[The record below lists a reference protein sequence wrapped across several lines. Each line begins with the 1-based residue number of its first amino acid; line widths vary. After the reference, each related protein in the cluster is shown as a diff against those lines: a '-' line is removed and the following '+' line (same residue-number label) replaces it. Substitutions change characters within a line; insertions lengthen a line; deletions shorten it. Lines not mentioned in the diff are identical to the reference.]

1 MEIITKFSPFIL
13 FYIMLGIGM
22 SVNIKNFVE
31 ILKNLKVLLIGL
43 TSQII
48 ILPCIGFLFAI
59 FATNDPVLKV
69 GIILITSMPSAVS
82 SNYITKLANGN
93 IALSVSLTAVS
104 AILSFI
110 TIPFI
115 FIVVS
120 PMIISDSTV
129 LQDLNFKKVSIS
141 LLFMTTVPVL
151 IGIFVNTKFSI
162 FVEKINKFFSYSS
175 LFLFL
180 LIIIGA
186 WISEW
191 SIVIELYK
199 SIGFLLLFLTMTILI
214 IANILV
220 SVFNLNLQNKRTI
233 IIETLIQNGAM
244 AIIVGELTLGFGV
257 GYMSV
262 AAVYALLQ
270 YKILFLLW
278 ATNNFFKK
286 INNS

>member
-1 MEIITKFSPFIL
+1 MEIVTKFAPFAL

-22 SVNIKNFVE
+22 STNIKNFFEV
-31 ILKNLKVLLIGL
+31 LKNLKVLLIGL

-93 IALSVSLTAVS
+93 IALSVSLTAIS

-120 PMIISDSTV
+120 PMIISDTTV
-129 LQDLNFKKVSIS
+129 LRDLNFLKVSIG

-151 IGIFVNTKFSI
+151 IGIFINTKFSK

-180 LIIIGA
+180 LIIFGA

-191 SIVIELYK
+191 STVIKLYK
-199 SIGFLLLFLTMTILI
+199 SIGFLLVSLTVTILI
-214 IANILV
+214 IVNILV
-220 SVFNLNLQNKRTI
+220 NIFNLNLQNKRAI
-233 IIETLIQNGAM
+233 VIETLIQNGAM
-244 AIIVGELTLGFGV
+244 AIIVGELSFGFGA

-270 YKILFLLW
+270 YKILCVWW
-278 ATNNFFKK
+278 ASKKFVTNTK
-286 INNS
+286 

>member
-1 MEIITKFSPFIL
+1 MEIVTKFAPFVL

-22 SVNIKNFVE
+22 STNIKNFVE

-43 TSQII
+43 ISQII

-59 FATNDPVLKV
+59 FVTNDPALKV

-120 PMIISDSTV
+120 PMIISEATI
-129 LQDLNFKKVSIS
+129 LQDLKFLKMSVG
-141 LLFMTTVPVL
+141 LLLMTTVPVL
-151 IGIFVNTKFSI
+151 IGIIINTRFSI
-162 FVEKINKFFSYSS
+162 FAEKISKFFSYSS

-180 LIIIGA
+180 LVIFGA

-191 SIVIELYK
+191 STINQLYK
-199 SIGFLLLFLTMTILI
+199 SLGLLLVFLTATILI
-214 IANILV
+214 IVNILV
-220 SVFNLNLQNKRTI
+220 NIFNLNLQNKRTI

-244 AIIVGELTLGFGV
+244 AIIVGELTLGFGG

-270 YKILFLLW
+270 YKLLSIWW
-278 ATNNFFKK
+278 ATKK
-286 INNS
+286 FATNI

>member
-1 MEIITKFSPFIL
+1 MEIITKFAPFAL

-22 SVNIKNFVE
+22 STNIKNFFE
-31 ILKNLKVLLIGL
+31 ILKNLKVLIIGL

-59 FATNDPVLKV
+59 FATNDPVLKI

-82 SNYITKLANGN
+82 SNFITKLANGN
-93 IALSVSLTAVS
+93 IALSVSLTAIS

-110 TIPFI
+110 TLPFI
-115 FIVVS
+115 FIIIT
-120 PMIISDSTV
+120 PMIISEITI
-129 LQDLNFKKVSIS
+129 LQDLKFLKMSVG
-141 LLFMTTVPVL
+141 LLLMTTVPVF
-151 IGIFVNTKFSI
+151 IGIFINTKFSI
-162 FVEKINKFFSYSS
+162 FTEKINKFFSYSS

-180 LIIIGA
+180 LIIFGA

-191 SIVIELYK
+191 SVVNELYK
-199 SIGFLLLFLTMTILI
+199 SIGFLLLSLTLFILI
-214 IANILV
+214 IVNILV
-220 SVFNLNLQNKRTI
+220 NVFNLKLQNKRTI

-244 AIIVGELTLGFGV
+244 AIIVGELTLGFGA

-270 YKILFLLW
+270 YKLLCVW
-278 ATNNFFKK
+278 WTTKK
-286 INNS
+286 FVANR

>member
-1 MEIITKFSPFIL
+1 MEIITKFAPFAL

-22 SVNIKNFVE
+22 STNIKSFVE
-31 ILKNLKVLLIGL
+31 AFKNLKVLLIGL

-48 ILPCIGFLFAI
+48 ILPCIGFLFAV
-59 FATNDPVLKV
+59 FATNDPVLKL

-120 PMIISDSTV
+120 PLIISEITV
-129 LQDLNFKKVSIS
+129 LQDLRFLKMSVG
-141 LLFMTTVPVL
+141 LLLMTTVPVFL
-151 IGIFVNTKFSI
+151 GIFINTKFSI
-162 FVEKINKFFSYSS
+162 FAEKISKFFSYSS

-180 LIIIGA
+180 LVIFGA

-191 SIVIELYK
+191 STINELYK
-199 SIGFLLLFLTMTILI
+199 SIGFLLLCLTVTILI

-220 SVFNLNLQNKRTI
+220 NVLNLNLQNKRTI
-233 IIETLIQNGAM
+233 VIETLIQNGAM
-244 AIIVGELTLGFGV
+244 AIIVGELTLGFGT

-262 AAVYALLQ
+262 AAIYALIQ
-270 YKILFLLW
+270 YKLLCVWW
-278 ATNNFFKK
+278 ASKKFVTN
-286 INNS
+286 I

>member
-1 MEIITKFSPFIL
+1 MEIVTKFAPFVL

-22 SVNIKNFVE
+22 STNIKNFVE

-43 TSQII
+43 ISQII

-59 FATNDPVLKV
+59 FVTNDPALKV

-120 PMIISDSTV
+120 PMIISEATI
-129 LQDLNFKKVSIS
+129 LQDLNFLKMSVG
-141 LLFMTTVPVL
+141 LLLMTTVPVL
-151 IGIFVNTKFSI
+151 IGIIINTRFSI
-162 FVEKINKFFSYSS
+162 FAEKISKFFSYSS

-180 LIIIGA
+180 LVIFGA

-191 SIVIELYK
+191 STINQLYK
-199 SIGFLLLFLTMTILI
+199 SLGLLLVFLTATILI
-214 IANILV
+214 IVNILV
-220 SVFNLNLQNKRTI
+220 NIFNLNLQNKRTI

-244 AIIVGELTLGFGV
+244 AIIVGELTLGFGG

-270 YKILFLLW
+270 YKLLSIWW
-278 ATNNFFKK
+278 ATKK
-286 INNS
+286 FATNI

>member
-1 MEIITKFSPFIL
+1 MEIISKYAPFIL

-22 SVNIKNFVE
+22 STNRKNFVE
-31 ILKNLKVLLIGL
+31 VLKNSKAFLIGL

-48 ILPCIGFLFAI
+48 ILPSIGFLFAI
-59 FATNDPVLKV
+59 FLTSDPVLKV

-82 SNYITKLANGN
+82 SNYISKLANGN
-93 IALSVSLTAVS
+93 IALSVSLTTVS

-120 PMIISDSTV
+120 PMIINDSTV

-191 SIVIELYK
+191 SSVIELYK
-199 SIGFLLLFLTMTILI
+199 SIGFLLLFLTVVILI
-214 IANILV
+214 IVNILV
-220 SVFNLNLQNKRTI
+220 NVFNLNLQNKKTV

-244 AIIVGELTLGFGV
+244 AIIVGELTLGFGS
-257 GYMSV
+257 GYMTV

-270 YKILFLLW
+270 YKLLCFWW
-278 ATNNFFKK
+278 ATKK
-286 INNS
+286 FEINI

>member
-1 MEIITKFSPFIL
+1 MEIVTKFAPFIL

-22 SVNIKNFVE
+22 STNIKNFIEV
-31 ILKNLKVLLIGL
+31 LKNLKVLLIGL

-48 ILPCIGFLFAI
+48 ILPSIGFLFAI
-59 FATNDPVLKV
+59 FLTNDPVLKV

-115 FIVVS
+115 FVVLS
-120 PMIISDSTV
+120 PMIISDITV
-129 LQDLNFKKVSIS
+129 FQDLKFFKMSIA

-151 IGIFVNTKFSI
+151 LGIFINTKFFI
-162 FVEKINKFFSYSS
+162 FVEKTNKFFSYSS

-180 LIIIGA
+180 LVIIGA

-191 SIVIELYK
+191 STVIKLYK
-199 SIGFLLLFLTMTILI
+199 LIGFLLGFLTAAILI

-220 SVFNLNLQNKRTI
+220 NVFDLNLQNKRTI
-233 IIETLIQNGAM
+233 IIETLVQNGAM
-244 AIIVGELTLGFGV
+244 AIIAGELTLGFGG

-270 YKILFLLW
+270 YKILCIWWVTKKF
-278 ATNNFFKK
+278 ATNM
-286 INNS
+286 

>member
-1 MEIITKFSPFIL
+1 MEIITKFAPFAL

-22 SVNIKNFVE
+22 STKLKNFIE
-31 ILKNLKVLLIGL
+31 ILKNVKFLLIGL

-48 ILPCIGFLFAI
+48 ILPCIGILFAI
-59 FATNDPVLKV
+59 FATHDPVLKV

-93 IALSVSLTAVS
+93 VALSVSLTAIS

-115 FIVVS
+115 FIVVT
-120 PMIISDSTV
+120 PMIISEITV
-129 LQDLNFKKVSIS
+129 LQDLNFLKMSAG
-141 LLFMTTVPVL
+141 LLLMTTVPVL
-151 IGIFVNTKFSI
+151 IGIFINTNFSI

-180 LIIIGA
+180 FTIIGA

-191 SIVIELYK
+191 SNVIELYK
-199 SIGFLLLFLTMTILI
+199 SIGFLLLFLTVTILI
-214 IANILV
+214 TVIILAN
-220 SVFNLNLQNKRTI
+220 VFNLNLQNKKTI

-244 AIIVGELTLGFGV
+244 AIIVGQLTLGFGS

-262 AAVYALLQ
+262 AVVYALLQ
-270 YKILFLLW
+270 YKLLCVWW
-278 ATNNFFKK
+278 ATNKFATN
-286 INNS
+286 I

>member
-1 MEIITKFSPFIL
+1 MEIVTKFAPFIL

-22 SVNIKNFVE
+22 STNVKNFIE
-31 ILKNLKVLLIGL
+31 IFKNLKVLLIGL

-82 SNYITKLANGN
+82 SNYISKLANGN
-93 IALSVSLTAVS
+93 IALSVSLTAIS

-115 FIVVS
+115 FIVIS
-120 PMIISDSTV
+120 PMIISENNV
-129 LQDLNFKKVSIS
+129 LQDLKFLKMSGG
-141 LLFMTTVPVL
+141 LLLMTTVPVF
-151 IGIFVNTKFSI
+151 IGIFIRTKFSI
-162 FVEKINKFFSYSS
+162 FAEKISKFFSYSS

-191 SIVIELYK
+191 SSVNELYK
-199 SIGFLLLFLTMTILI
+199 SIGFLLLVLTLAILI
-214 IANILV
+214 IVNILV
-220 SVFNLNLQNKRTI
+220 NIFNLKLQNKRTI
-233 IIETLIQNGAM
+233 IVETLIQNGSM
-244 AIIVGELTLGFGV
+244 AIIVGELTLGFGT

-262 AAVYALLQ
+262 AAIYALLQ
-270 YKILFLLW
+270 YKILCVWW
-278 ATNNFFKK
+278 ATKK
-286 INNS
+286 FLTNM

>member
-1 MEIITKFSPFIL
+1 MEIVTKFAPFVL
-13 FYIMLGIGM
+13 FYIMLGVGM
-22 SVNIKNFVE
+22 GTNIKNFFE

-82 SNYITKLANGN
+82 SNYISKLANGN
-93 IALSVSLTAVS
+93 IALSVSLTAIS

-115 FIVVS
+115 FIVIS
-120 PMIISDSTV
+120 PMIISENNV
-129 LQDLNFKKVSIS
+129 LQDLKFLKMSGG
-141 LLFMTTVPVL
+141 LLLMTTVPVF
-151 IGIFVNTKFSI
+151 IGIFIRTKFSI
-162 FVEKINKFFSYSS
+162 FAEKISKFFSYSS

-191 SIVIELYK
+191 SSVNELYK
-199 SIGFLLLFLTMTILI
+199 SIGFLLLVLTLAILI
-214 IANILV
+214 IVNILV
-220 SVFNLNLQNKRTI
+220 NIFNLKLQNKRTI
-233 IIETLIQNGAM
+233 IVETLIQNGSM
-244 AIIVGELTLGFGV
+244 AIIVGELTLGFGA

-262 AAVYALLQ
+262 AAIYALMQ
-270 YKILFLLW
+270 YKILLIW
-278 ATNNFFKK
+278 WGTKK
-286 INNS
+286 FALNKQ

>member
-1 MEIITKFSPFIL
+1 MEIITKFAPFAL

-22 SVNIKNFVE
+22 STNIKSFVE
-31 ILKNLKVLLIGL
+31 AFKNLKVLLIGL

-82 SNYITKLANGN
+82 SNYITKIANGN

-120 PMIISDSTV
+120 PLIISEITV
-129 LQDLNFKKVSIS
+129 LQDLRFLKMSVG
-141 LLFMTTVPVL
+141 LLLMTTVPVL
-151 IGIFVNTKFSI
+151 IGIFIDTKFSI
-162 FVEKINKFFSYSS
+162 FAKKISKFFSYSS

-180 LIIIGA
+180 LVIFGA

-191 SIVIELYK
+191 STINELYK
-199 SIGFLLLFLTMTILI
+199 SIGFLLLCLTVTILI

-220 SVFNLNLQNKRTI
+220 NVFNLNLQNKRTI
-233 IIETLIQNGAM
+233 VIETLIQNGAM
-244 AIIVGELTLGFGV
+244 AIIVGELTLGFGT

-262 AAVYALLQ
+262 AAIYALIQ
-270 YKILFLLW
+270 YKLLCVWW
-278 ATNNFFKK
+278 ASKKFVTN
-286 INNS
+286 I

>member
-1 MEIITKFSPFIL
+1 MEIITKFAPFAL

-22 SVNIKNFVE
+22 STNIKSFVE
-31 ILKNLKVLLIGL
+31 AFKNLKVLLIGL

-48 ILPCIGFLFAI
+48 ILPCIGFLFAV
-59 FATNDPVLKV
+59 FATNDPVLKL

-104 AILSFI
+104 ASLSFI

-120 PMIISDSTV
+120 PLIISEITV
-129 LQDLNFKKVSIS
+129 LQDLRFLKMSVG
-141 LLFMTTVPVL
+141 LLLMTTVPVL
-151 IGIFVNTKFSI
+151 LGIFINTKFSI
-162 FVEKINKFFSYSS
+162 FAEKISKFFSYSS

-180 LIIIGA
+180 LVIFGA

-191 SIVIELYK
+191 STINELYK
-199 SIGFLLLFLTMTILI
+199 SIGFLLLCLTVTILI

-220 SVFNLNLQNKRTI
+220 NVLNLNLQNKRTI
-233 IIETLIQNGAM
+233 VIETLIQNGAM
-244 AIIVGELTLGFGV
+244 AIIVGELTLGFGT

-262 AAVYALLQ
+262 AAIYALIQ
-270 YKILFLLW
+270 YKLLCVWW
-278 ATNNFFKK
+278 ASKKFVTN
-286 INNS
+286 I

>member
-1 MEIITKFSPFIL
+1 MEIITKFAPFAL

-22 SVNIKNFVE
+22 STNIKSFVE
-31 ILKNLKVLLIGL
+31 AFKNLKVLLIGL

-48 ILPCIGFLFAI
+48 ILPCIGFLFAV
-59 FATNDPVLKV
+59 FATNDPVLKL

-120 PMIISDSTV
+120 PLIISEITV
-129 LQDLNFKKVSIS
+129 LQDLRFLKMSVG
-141 LLFMTTVPVL
+141 LLLMTTVPVL
-151 IGIFVNTKFSI
+151 LGIFINTKFSI
-162 FVEKINKFFSYSS
+162 FAEKISKFFSYSS

-180 LIIIGA
+180 LVIFGA

-191 SIVIELYK
+191 STINELYK
-199 SIGFLLLFLTMTILI
+199 SIGFLLLCLTVTILI

-220 SVFNLNLQNKRTI
+220 NVFNLNLQNKRTI
-233 IIETLIQNGAM
+233 VIETLIQNGAM
-244 AIIVGELTLGFGV
+244 AIIVGELTLGFGT

-262 AAVYALLQ
+262 AAIYALIQ
-270 YKILFLLW
+270 YKLLCVWW
-278 ATNNFFKK
+278 ASKKFVTN
-286 INNS
+286 I

>member
-1 MEIITKFSPFIL
+1 MEIVTKFAPFVL

-22 SVNIKNFVE
+22 STNIKSFVE
-31 ILKNLKVLLIGL
+31 VLKNLKVLLIGL

-93 IALSVSLTAVS
+93 ILLSFSLTAIS

-120 PMIISDSTV
+120 PLIISEITV
-129 LQDLNFKKVSIS
+129 LQDLNFLKMSVG
-141 LLFMTTVPVL
+141 LLLMTTVPVL
-151 IGIFVNTKFSI
+151 IGIFINIKFSI
-162 FVEKINKFFSYSS
+162 FVEKISKFFSYSS

-180 LIIIGA
+180 IIILGA

-191 SIVIELYK
+191 STVIELYN
-199 SIGFLLLFLTMTILI
+199 SIGFLLLSLTVSILI
-214 IANILV
+214 IVNILV
-220 SVFNLNLQNKRTI
+220 NVFNLNLQNQRTI

-244 AIIVGELTLGFGV
+244 AIIVGELTLGFGN

-262 AAVYALLQ
+262 AAIYALLQ
-270 YKILFLLW
+270 YKILCIWW
-278 ATNNFFKK
+278 ATKK
-286 INNS
+286 FATNI

>member
-1 MEIITKFSPFIL
+1 MEIILKFSPLIL

-22 SVNIKNFVE
+22 KTNIKNFVE
-31 ILKNLKVLLIGL
+31 ILKDLKVLLIGL

-59 FATNDPVLKV
+59 FATSNPVFKV

-115 FIVVS
+115 FLVVS
-120 PMIISDSTV
+120 PMIITDIIV
-129 LQDLNFKKVSIS
+129 FQNLNFLKVSIA
-141 LLFMTTVPVL
+141 LIFMTTVPVL
-151 IGIFVNTKFSI
+151 IGIFINTKFSI
-162 FVEKINKFFSYSS
+162 FVEKINNFFSYSS

-180 LIIIGA
+180 FIIIVA

-191 SIVIELYK
+191 STVIELYK
-199 SIGFLLLFLTMTILI
+199 LIGFLLLSLIVVILI

-220 SVFNLNLQNKRTI
+220 NVFDLNLQNKRTI

-244 AIIVGELTLGFGV
+244 AIIIGELTLGFGA

-270 YKILFLLW
+270 YKVLCVWW
-278 ATNNFFKK
+278 ATKK
-286 INNS
+286 FVTNI

>member
-1 MEIITKFSPFIL
+1 MEIVTKFAPFVL

-22 SVNIKNFVE
+22 STNIKSFVE

-48 ILPCIGFLFAI
+48 ILPCIGFLFAS
-59 FATNDPVLKV
+59 FATNDPALKV

-82 SNYITKLANGN
+82 SNYITKLVNGN

-120 PMIISDSTV
+120 TMIISEVTI
-129 LQDLNFKKVSIS
+129 LQDLNFKKVSIG

-151 IGIFVNTKFSI
+151 IGIFINTKFSI

-180 LIIIGA
+180 FVIFGA
-186 WISEW
+186 WIAEW
-191 SIVIELYK
+191 SSVIELYK
-199 SIGFLLLFLTMTILI
+199 SIGFLLLSLTVVILI
-214 IANILV
+214 TVNVLV
-220 SVFNLNLQNKRTI
+220 NVFNLNLQNKRTI

-244 AIIVGELTLGFGV
+244 AIIVGELTLGFGA

-262 AAVYALLQ
+262 AAIYALLQ
-270 YKILFLLW
+270 YKLLCVWW
-278 ATNNFFKK
+278 ATKK
-286 INNS
+286 FLTNM

>member
-1 MEIITKFSPFIL
+1 MEIVTKFAPFVL

-22 SVNIKNFVE
+22 NTNIKNFVE
-31 ILKNLKVLLIGL
+31 VFNNLKVLLIGL

-48 ILPCIGFLFAI
+48 ILPFIGFLFAI
-59 FATNDPVLKV
+59 FLTNDPVMKV

-93 IALSVSLTAVS
+93 IALSVSLTSVS

-129 LQDLNFKKVSIS
+129 LRDLNFLKVSIG
-141 LLFMTTVPVL
+141 LIFITTIPVF
-151 IGIFVNTKFSI
+151 IGIFINTKFSI

-180 LIIIGA
+180 FIIIRA

-191 SIVIELYK
+191 STVIELYK
-199 SIGFLLLFLTMTILI
+199 SIGFLLLSLTLVILI
-214 IANILV
+214 IVNILV
-220 SVFNLNLQNKRTI
+220 NVFTLNLQNKRTI

-244 AIIVGELTLGFGV
+244 AIIVGELTLGLGS

-270 YKILFLLW
+270 YKLLCVWW
-278 ATNNFFKK
+278 ATKK
-286 INNS
+286 FATNI

>member
-1 MEIITKFSPFIL
+1 MLIITKFAPFAL

-22 SVNIKNFVE
+22 STNIKSFVE
-31 ILKNLKVLLIGL
+31 AFKNLKVLLIGL

-59 FATNDPVLKV
+59 FVTTDPVLKV

-93 IALSVSLTAVS
+93 IALSVSLTSIS

-120 PMIISDSTV
+120 PLIISEINV
-129 LQDLNFKKVSIS
+129 LQDLKFLKIS
-141 LLFMTTVPVL
+141 VGLLLMTTVPVL
-151 IGIFVNTKFSI
+151 IGIFINTKFFI
-162 FVEKINKFFSYSS
+162 FTEKINKFFSYSS

-180 LIIIGA
+180 LIIFGA

-191 SIVIELYK
+191 SVVNELYK
-199 SIGFLLLFLTMTILI
+199 SIGFLLLVLTVAILI
-214 IANILV
+214 IVNILV
-220 SVFNLNLQNKRTI
+220 NVFNLSLQNKRTI
-233 IIETLIQNGAM
+233 IIETFIQNGAM
-244 AIIVGELTLGFGV
+244 AIIIGELTLGFGS

-270 YKILFLLW
+270 YKLLLAWW
-278 ATNNFFKK
+278 ATKK
-286 INNS
+286 FAVSI

>member
-1 MEIITKFSPFIL
+1 MEIITKFAPFAL

-22 SVNIKNFVE
+22 STNIKSFVE
-31 ILKNLKVLLIGL
+31 AFKNLKVLLIGL

-82 SNYITKLANGN
+82 SNYITKIANGN

-115 FIVVS
+115 FTVVS
-120 PMIISDSTV
+120 PMIISDTTV
-129 LQDLNFKKVSIS
+129 LRDLNFLNVSIG
-141 LLFMTTVPVL
+141 LLFMTTLPVF
-151 IGIFVNTKFSI
+151 IGMFVNTKFSI

-175 LFLFL
+175 IFLFLF
-180 LIIIGA
+180 IIIAA

-191 SIVIELYK
+191 STVIELYK
-199 SIGFLLLFLTMTILI
+199 SIGFLLLSLTVVILI

-220 SVFNLNLQNKRTI
+220 NVFDLNLQNKRTI
-233 IIETLIQNGAM
+233 ILETLIQNGAM
-244 AIIVGELTLGFGV
+244 AIIVGELTLGFGS

-270 YKILFLLW
+270 YKILCVWW
-278 ATNNFFKK
+278 ATKK
-286 INNS
+286 FAINI

>member
-1 MEIITKFSPFIL
+1 MEIVTKFAPFVL

-22 SVNIKNFVE
+22 SVNKKNFVDVF
-31 ILKNLKVLLIGL
+31 KNLNVLLIGL

-48 ILPCIGFLFAI
+48 ILPFIGFLFAI
-59 FATNDPVLKV
+59 FLTNDPVMKV

-120 PMIISDSTV
+120 PMIISDATV
-129 LQDLNFKKVSIS
+129 LQDLNFLKVGIR

-151 IGIFVNTKFSI
+151 IGIFINTKFSI
-162 FVEKINKFFSYSS
+162 FAEKISKFFSYSS

-180 LIIIGA
+180 LIIFGA

-191 SIVIELYK
+191 STLNELYK
-199 SIGFLLLFLTMTILI
+199 SIGFLLLCLTVTILI
-214 IANILV
+214 ITNVLV
-220 SVFNLNLQNKRTI
+220 NVFNLNLQNKKTI
-233 IIETLIQNGAM
+233 VIETLIQNGAM
-244 AIIVGELTLGFGV
+244 AIIVGELTLGFGA

-270 YKILFLLW
+270 YKLLCVW
-278 ATNNFFKK
+278 WVTKK
-286 INNS
+286 FVINI

>member
-1 MEIITKFSPFIL
+1 
-13 FYIMLGIGM
+13 M
-22 SVNIKNFVE
+22 STNRKNFVE
-31 ILKNLKVLLIGL
+31 VLKNSKAFLIGL

-48 ILPCIGFLFAI
+48 ILPSIGFLFAI
-59 FATNDPVLKV
+59 FLTSDPVLKV

-120 PMIISDSTV
+120 PMIISEVTI
-129 LQDLNFKKVSIS
+129 LQDLNFKKVSMG

-151 IGIFVNTKFSI
+151 IGIFINTKFSV
-162 FVEKINKFFSYSS
+162 FVEKINKFSSYSS
-175 LFLFL
+175 LFLL
-180 LIIIGA
+180 LFVVFGA

-191 SIVIELYK
+191 SKVIELYK
-199 SIGFLLLFLTMTILI
+199 SIGFLLLSLTVAILI
-214 IANILV
+214 IVNILV
-220 SVFNLNLQNKRTI
+220 NVFNLNLQNKRTI

-244 AIIVGELTLGFGV
+244 AIIVGELTLGFGA

-262 AAVYALLQ
+262 AAIYALLQ
-270 YKILFLLW
+270 YKVLCVWW
-278 ATNNFFKK
+278 ATKK
-286 INNS
+286 FVTNI

>member
-1 MEIITKFSPFIL
+1 MEIVSKLAPFAL

-22 SVNIKNFVE
+22 STNIKNFVE
-31 ILKNLKVLLIGL
+31 VLKNLKVLLIGL

-48 ILPCIGFLFAI
+48 ILPCIGFLFAV
-59 FATNDPVLKV
+59 FATNDPVMQV

-93 IALSVSLTAVS
+93 IALSVSLTAIS

-115 FIVVS
+115 FIVIS
-120 PMIISDSTV
+120 PMIISEATI
-129 LQDLNFKKVSIS
+129 LQDLKFLKVSVG
-141 LLFMTTVPVL
+141 LLLMTTLPVL
-151 IGIFVNTKFSI
+151 IGIFINTKFSI
-162 FVEKINKFFSYSS
+162 FAEKISKFFSYSS

-180 LIIIGA
+180 LVIFGA

-191 SIVIELYK
+191 STINELYK
-199 SIGFLLLFLTMTILI
+199 SIGFLLLCLTVTILI

-220 SVFNLNLQNKRTI
+220 NVFDLNLQNKRTI
-233 IIETLIQNGAM
+233 ILETLIQNGAM
-244 AIIVGELTLGFGV
+244 AIIVGELTLGFGS

-270 YKILFLLW
+270 YKLLYIWW
-278 ATNNFFKK
+278 AINKFFKV
-286 INNS
+286 

>member
-1 MEIITKFSPFIL
+1 MEIITKFAPFAL
-13 FYIMLGIGM
+13 FYIMLGVGM
-22 SVNIKNFVE
+22 STNIKSFVE

-43 TSQII
+43 ISQII

-69 GIILITSMPSAVS
+69 GIILITSMPSAVT

-93 IALSVSLTAVS
+93 VALSVSLTAIS

-120 PMIISDSTV
+120 PMIISEIIV
-129 LQDLNFKKVSIS
+129 LQDLKFLKMSVG
-141 LLFMTTVPVL
+141 LLLMTTVPVL
-151 IGIFVNTKFSI
+151 IGIFINSNFSI
-162 FVEKINKFFSYSS
+162 FVEKISKFFSYSS
-175 LFLFL
+175 FFLFLFIL
-180 LIIIGA
+180 FGA

-191 SIVIELYK
+191 SNLYGLYK
-199 SIGFLLLFLTMTILI
+199 LIGFLLLSLTVTILI
-214 IANILV
+214 IINILV
-220 SVFNLNLQNKRTI
+220 NIFNLNLQTKRTI

-244 AIIVGELTLGFGV
+244 AIIVGELTLGFGN

-262 AAVYALLQ
+262 AAIYALLQ
-270 YKILFLLW
+270 YKILCIWW
-278 ATNNFFKK
+278 ATKK
-286 INNS
+286 FATNI

>member
-1 MEIITKFSPFIL
+1 MEIVTKFAPFVL

-22 SVNIKNFVE
+22 STNIKNFVE

-43 TSQII
+43 ISQII

-59 FATNDPVLKV
+59 FVTNDPALKV

-120 PMIISDSTV
+120 PMIISEATI
-129 LQDLNFKKVSIS
+129 LQDLNFLKMSVG
-141 LLFMTTVPVL
+141 LLLMTTVPVL
-151 IGIFVNTKFSI
+151 IGIIINTRFSI
-162 FVEKINKFFSYSS
+162 FAEKISKFFSYSS

-180 LIIIGA
+180 LVIFGA

-191 SIVIELYK
+191 STINQLYK
-199 SIGFLLLFLTMTILI
+199 SLGLLLVFLTATILI
-214 IANILV
+214 IVNILV
-220 SVFNLNLQNKRTI
+220 NIFNLNLQNKRTI

-244 AIIVGELTLGFGV
+244 AIIVGELTLGFGA

-270 YKILFLLW
+270 YKLLCVWW
-278 ATNNFFKK
+278 ATKK
-286 INNS
+286 FATNI

>member
-1 MEIITKFSPFIL
+1 MEIITKFAPFVL

-22 SVNIKNFVE
+22 STNIKNFVE
-31 ILKNLKVLLIGL
+31 VFKNLKVLLIGL

-48 ILPCIGFLFAI
+48 ILPSIGFLFAI
-59 FATNDPVLKV
+59 FLTNDPVLKV

-120 PMIISDSTV
+120 PLIISESNV
-129 LQDLNFKKVSIS
+129 LQDLNFLKMSIG

-151 IGIFVNTKFSI
+151 IGIFINTKFFL

-175 LFLFL
+175 LFLF
-180 LIIIGA
+180 IIIWA

-191 SIVIELYK
+191 STVIELYK
-199 SIGFLLLFLTMTILI
+199 SIGFLLLSLTVVILI

-220 SVFNLNLQNKRTI
+220 NVFNLNLENKRTI
-233 IIETLIQNGAM
+233 ILETLIQNGAM
-244 AIIVGELTLGFGV
+244 AIIVGELTLGFGA

-270 YKILFLLW
+270 YKLLCVWW
-278 ATNNFFKK
+278 ATKK
-286 INNS
+286 FATNI

>member
-1 MEIITKFSPFIL
+1 MEIVTKFAPFVL

-22 SVNIKNFVE
+22 NTNIKNFVE
-31 ILKNLKVLLIGL
+31 VFNNLKVLLIGL

-48 ILPCIGFLFAI
+48 ILPFIGFLFAI
-59 FATNDPVLKV
+59 FLTNDPVMKV

-115 FIVVS
+115 FIVVF
-120 PMIISDSTV
+120 PMIISDITV
-129 LQDLNFKKVSIS
+129 LRDLNFLKVSTG
-141 LLFMTTVPVL
+141 LLFMTTVPVF
-151 IGIFVNTKFSI
+151 IGIFINTNFSI
-162 FVEKINKFFSYSS
+162 FVVKINKFFSYSS

-180 LIIIGA
+180 FIIIGA

-191 SIVIELYK
+191 STVIELYK
-199 SIGFLLLFLTMTILI
+199 SIGFLILALTVVILI
-214 IANILV
+214 IVNILV
-220 SVFNLNLQNKRTI
+220 NVFDLNLQNKRTI

-244 AIIVGELTLGFGV
+244 AIIVGELTLGFGA

-262 AAVYALLQ
+262 AVIYALLQ
-270 YKILFLLW
+270 YKLLCVWW
-278 ATNNFFKK
+278 ATKK
-286 INNS
+286 FITNM

>member
-1 MEIITKFSPFIL
+1 MEIISKYAPFVL

-22 SVNIKNFVE
+22 STNVKNFIE
-31 ILKNLKVLLIGL
+31 IFKNLKVLLIGL

-59 FATNDPVLKV
+59 FATNDPVLQV

-115 FIVVS
+115 FIVIS
-120 PMIISDSTV
+120 PLIISEITV
-129 LQDLNFKKVSIS
+129 LRDLNFLKMS
-141 LLFMTTVPVL
+141 LGLLLMTTVPVL
-151 IGIFVNTKFSI
+151 IGIFINTKFSI
-162 FVEKINKFFSYSS
+162 FVEKIDKFFSYSS

-180 LIIIGA
+180 LIIFSA
-186 WISEW
+186 WFSEW
-191 SIVIELYK
+191 STVIQLYK
-199 SIGFLLLFLTMTILI
+199 SIGFLLLSITVAILI
-214 IANILV
+214 MVNILV
-220 SVFNLNLQNKRTI
+220 NVFNLNLQNKRTI

-244 AIIVGELTLGFGV
+244 AIIVGELILGFGT
-257 GYMSV
+257 GYMSI

-270 YKILFLLW
+270 YKLLCVWW
-278 ATNNFFKK
+278 ATKK
-286 INNS
+286 FATNIQ

>member
-1 MEIITKFSPFIL
+1 MEIVTKFAPFVL

-22 SVNIKNFVE
+22 STNIKNFVE

-43 TSQII
+43 ISQII

-59 FATNDPVLKV
+59 FVTNDPALKV

-120 PMIISDSTV
+120 PMIISEATI
-129 LQDLNFKKVSIS
+129 LQDLKFLKMSVG
-141 LLFMTTVPVL
+141 LLLMTTVPVL
-151 IGIFVNTKFSI
+151 IGIIINTRFSI
-162 FVEKINKFFSYSS
+162 FAEKISKFFSYSS

-180 LIIIGA
+180 LVIFGA

-191 SIVIELYK
+191 STINQLYK
-199 SIGFLLLFLTMTILI
+199 SLGLLLVFLTATILI
-214 IANILV
+214 IVNILV
-220 SVFNLNLQNKRTI
+220 NIFNLNLQNKRTI

-244 AIIVGELTLGFGV
+244 AIIVGELILGFGG

-270 YKILFLLW
+270 YKLLSIWW
-278 ATNNFFKK
+278 ATKK
-286 INNS
+286 FATNI

>member
-1 MEIITKFSPFIL
+1 MEIITKFAPFAL

-22 SVNIKNFVE
+22 STNIKNFVK

-120 PMIISDSTV
+120 PMIISDTTV
-129 LQDLNFKKVSIS
+129 LRDLNFLKVSIG

-151 IGIFVNTKFSI
+151 IGIFINTKFSI

-180 LIIIGA
+180 FIIIGA

-191 SIVIELYK
+191 STVIELYK
-199 SIGFLLLFLTMTILI
+199 SIGFLLLSLTVVILI
-214 IANILV
+214 IVNILV
-220 SVFNLNLQNKRTI
+220 NVFNLNLQNKRTI

-244 AIIVGELTLGFGV
+244 AIIVGELTLGFGA

-262 AAVYALLQ
+262 AAIYALLQ
-270 YKILFLLW
+270 YKLLCVWW
-278 ATNNFFKK
+278 ATKK
-286 INNS
+286 FLTNM

>member
-1 MEIITKFSPFIL
+1 MEIITKFAPFVL

-22 SVNIKNFVE
+22 STNIKNFVE

-48 ILPCIGFLFAI
+48 ILPCIGFLFAS
-59 FATNDPVLKV
+59 FVSNDPVLKV

-82 SNYITKLANGN
+82 SNYITKLVNGN

-120 PMIISDSTV
+120 PMIISEITI
-129 LQDLNFKKVSIS
+129 LQDLNFKKLSMS

-151 IGIFVNTKFSI
+151 IGILINAKFTI

-180 LIIIGA
+180 FIIFGA

-191 SIVIELYK
+191 SSVIELYK
-199 SIGFLLLFLTMTILI
+199 SIGFLLLSLTVAILI
-214 IANILV
+214 IVNIFV
-220 SVFNLNLQNKRTI
+220 NVFNLNLQNKRTI

-244 AIIVGELTLGFGV
+244 AIIVGELTLGFGS

-262 AAVYALLQ
+262 AAIYALLQ
-270 YKILFLLW
+270 YKLLCVW
-278 ATNNFFKK
+278 WGTKK
-286 INNS
+286 FVINI